1 MADWEESVLDALSI
15 GKSVAAA
22 CSIAGI
28 ETSTF
33 YRRQAKD
40 EAFAQRVTRAR
51 ELQQDALVDEMQA
64 LADKATPEDWQV
76 VRLQIWTRQWT
87 AGKLRPRK
95 YGDKIQTEHSG
106 SVEVRSVRLK
116 KELPAIKTDG

>member
-1 MADWEESVLDALSI
+1 M
-15 GKSVAAA
+15 
-22 CSIAGI
+22 
-28 ETSTF
+28 
-33 YRRQAKD
+33 
-40 EAFAQRVTRAR
+40 
-51 ELQQDALVDEMQA
+51 DEMQA

-87 AGKLRPRK
+87 TGKLRPRK